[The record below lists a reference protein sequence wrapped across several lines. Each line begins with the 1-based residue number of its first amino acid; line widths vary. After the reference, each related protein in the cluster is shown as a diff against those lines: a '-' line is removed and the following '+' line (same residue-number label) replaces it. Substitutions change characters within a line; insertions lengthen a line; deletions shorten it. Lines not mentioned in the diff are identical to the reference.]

1 MRVHKRI
8 IVQVAG
14 TISALNTV
22 GKWFVSLFF
31 FILLLLFSISEV
43 LPLLSICIILSP
55 KCNGIIFAIMSK
67 YLNIRYVF
75 PGCDK
80 TILEGEAGKLF

>member
-31 FILLLLFSISEV
+31 FYIIIIVFNFWGASPTVNMHNIISKMQWDH
-43 LPLLSICIILSP
+43 IC
-55 KCNGIIFAIMSK
+55 
-67 YLNIRYVF
+67 YY
-75 PGCDK
+75 
-80 TILEGEAGKLF
+80 E